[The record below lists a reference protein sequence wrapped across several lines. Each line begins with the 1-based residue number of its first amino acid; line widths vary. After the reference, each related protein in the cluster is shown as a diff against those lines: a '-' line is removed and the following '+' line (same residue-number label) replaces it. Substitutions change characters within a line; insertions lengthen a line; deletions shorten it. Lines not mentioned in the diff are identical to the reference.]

1 MEWGMETVTAPGAS
15 KVSVKIT
22 QEWIVFALAVVIF
35 ALFSLILRG
44 FATVDNMLALV
55 RNVSIL
61 GILSVGMAL
70 SILGRGI
77 DLSIV
82 ATMAVSVAWMILMLG
97 EGVAPPTAFALA
109 LAFVVLVGAA
119 NGFLVAYVEIPA
131 VFTTLAMGGL
141 VYGLGRFAM
150 ISVDIVNLP
159 PGQDWLRGFGS
170 GTLAGIPAPVIVFA
184 VVCVVAYLFL
194 SYAKAGRFVYALGD
208 NPAAARISGV
218 PVRPLIVLQYVIAAL
233 IAFCAGLVM
242 TANVDSMNT
251 RIVNST
257 LVYDVI
263 LVVVLGGIGLGGG
276 KGGIRNVVVGTLLI
290 GILLNGMTIMNIPF
304 LMQNII
310 KGIILLAAIVAD
322 TLLNP
327 RDEQTSQ
334 QGDI

>member
-1 MEWGMETVTAPGAS
+1 MGTSTTRSWMQLPAR
-15 KVSVKIT
+15 IT
-22 QEWIVFALAVVIF
+22 QESIVFGLAVIMFVLF
-35 ALFSLILRG
+35 AVTLPR
-44 FATVDNMLALV
+44 FAAVDNMLSLV

-61 GILSVGMAL
+61 GILSVGMA
-70 SILGRGI
+70 ITVLGRGI
-77 DLSIV
+77 DLSLV
-82 ATMAVSVAWMILMLG
+82 ASMAMSVAWMILMIS
-97 EGVAPPTAFALA
+97 EGVSPVAAFALA
-109 LAFVVLVGAA
+109 LAFALIVGVV
-119 NGFLVAYVEIPA
+119 NGVLIAYVEIPA

-159 PGQDWLRGFGS
+159 AGQDWLRALGS
-170 GTLAGIPAPVIVFA
+170 GSVAGVPTPVIVFA
-184 VVCVVAYLFL
+184 LVCAVAALFL
-194 SYAKAGRFVYALGD
+194 RYVKAGRFVYALGD
-208 NPAAARISGV
+208 NPAAARITGI
-218 PVRPLIVLQYVIAAL
+218 PARPLIVLQYVLAAL
-233 IAFCAGLVM
+233 IAFTAGLVM
-242 TANVDSMNT
+242 AATVDSMNT

-290 GILLNGMTIMNIPF
+290 GILLNGMTILNVPF
-304 LMQNII
+304 LAQNII
-310 KGIILLAAIVAD
+310 KGVILLAAIVAD

>member
-1 MEWGMETVTAPGAS
+1 METVTAPGAS

-70 SILGRGI
+70 SVLGRGI

-97 EGVAPPTAFALA
+97 EGVAPPTASALA
-109 LAFVVLVGAA
+109 FAFVVLVGAA

>member
-1 MEWGMETVTAPGAS
+1 METVTAPGAS

-70 SILGRGI
+70 SVLGRGI

-109 LAFVVLVGAA
+109 FAFVVLVGAA

-170 GTLAGIPAPVIVFA
+170 GTVAGIPAPVIVFA

>member
-1 MEWGMETVTAPGAS
+1 MIRGA
-15 KVSVKIT
+15 VSRWMGHAT
-22 QEWIVFALAVVIF
+22 QEMIVLAIAVVLFVLF
-35 ALFSLILRG
+35 AATLPR
-44 FATVDNMLALV
+44 FAALDNLLALV

-61 GILSVGMAL
+61 GMLSAGMAL
-70 SILGRGI
+70 TVIGRGI
-77 DLSIV
+77 DLSLV
-82 ATMAVSVAWMILMLG
+82 AIMATSVAWMLLMLASG
-97 EGVAPPTAFALA
+97 TPPHVAVAVA
-109 LAFVVLVGAA
+109 LAFAMLIGAVNGVLI
-119 NGFLVAYVEIPA
+119 AYVEIPA

-141 VYGLGRFAM
+141 VYGLGRFAL

-159 PGQDWLRGFGS
+159 PGQDWLRTFGAGS
-170 GTLAGIPAPVIVFA
+170 TLGIPTPVIIFALVCILAG
-184 VVCVVAYLFL
+184 LFL
-194 SYAKAGRFVYALGD
+194 RYVKAGRFIYAAGD
-208 NPAAARISGV
+208 NPAAARITGV
-218 PVRPLIVLQYVIAAL
+218 PLRPLIVLQYVLSAL
-233 IAFCAGLVM
+233 ICFVAGLVM
-242 TANVDSMNT
+242 AANVDSMNT

-290 GILLNGMTIMNIPF
+290 GILLNGMTIMNVPF

-310 KGIILLAAIVAD
+310 KGVILLAAIVAD

>member
-1 MEWGMETVTAPGAS
+1 METVTAPGAS

-44 FATVDNMLALV
+44 FATVDNMLTLV

-170 GTLAGIPAPVIVFA
+170 GTLAGIPAPIIVFA

>member
-1 MEWGMETVTAPGAS
+1 MGTSTTRSWMQLPAR
-15 KVSVKIT
+15 IT
-22 QEWIVFALAVVIF
+22 QESIVFGLAVIMFVLF
-35 ALFSLILRG
+35 AVTLPR
-44 FATVDNMLALV
+44 FAAVDNMLSLV

-61 GILSVGMAL
+61 GILSVGMA
-70 SILGRGI
+70 ITVLGRGI
-77 DLSIV
+77 DLSLV
-82 ATMAVSVAWMILMLG
+82 ASMAMSVAWMILMIS
-97 EGVAPPTAFALA
+97 EGVSPVAAFALA
-109 LAFVVLVGAA
+109 LAFALIVGVV
-119 NGFLVAYVEIPA
+119 NGVLIAYVEIPA

-159 PGQDWLRGFGS
+159 AGQDWLRALGS
-170 GTLAGIPAPVIVFA
+170 GSVAGVPTPVIVFA
-184 VVCVVAYLFL
+184 LVCTVAALFL
-194 SYAKAGRFVYALGD
+194 RYVKAGRFIYALGD
-208 NPAAARISGV
+208 NPAAARITGI
-218 PVRPLIVLQYVIAAL
+218 PARPLIVLQYVLAAL
-233 IAFCAGLVM
+233 IAFTAGLVM
-242 TANVDSMNT
+242 AATVDSMNT

-290 GILLNGMTIMNIPF
+290 GILLNGMTILNVPF
-304 LMQNII
+304 LAQNII
-310 KGIILLAAIVAD
+310 KGVILLAAIVAD

>member
-1 MEWGMETVTAPGAS
+1 METVTAPGAS

-44 FATVDNMLALV
+44 FATVDNMLTLV

>member
-1 MEWGMETVTAPGAS
+1 METVTAPGAS

>member
-1 MEWGMETVTAPGAS
+1 MLGI
-15 KVSVKIT
+15 SVRPT
-22 QEWIVFALAVVIF
+22 QESIVLALAVLLFAAF
-35 ALFSLILRG
+35 ALTLPR
-44 FATVDNMLALV
+44 FASVDNLLALV

-61 GILSVGMAL
+61 GMLSVGMAL
-70 SILGRGI
+70 SVLGRGI

-82 ATMAVSVAWMILMLG
+82 ATMAMSVAWMIMLLT
-97 EGVAPPTAFALA
+97 EGVSPGTALLLA
-109 LAFVVLVGAA
+109 LGFAVLIGVA
-119 NGFLVAYVEIPA
+119 NGVLIAYVEIPA

-141 VYGLGRFAM
+141 VYGFGRFAL

-159 PGQDWLRGFGS
+159 AGHDWLRSLGR
-170 GTLAGIPAPVIVFA
+170 TALLGIPAPVLIFA
-184 VVCVVAYLFL
+184 LICAVATLFL
-194 SYAKAGRFVYALGD
+194 HYVKAGRFIYAVGD

-218 PVRPLIVLQYVIAAL
+218 PMRPLIVLQYVLSAL

-242 TANVDSMNT
+242 AGNVDSMNT

-310 KGIILLAAIVAD
+310 KGVILLTAIVAD

-327 RDEQTSQ
+327 RDEQTTQ

>member
-1 MEWGMETVTAPGAS
+1 METLALRLPAR
-15 KVSVKIT
+15 IT
-22 QEWIVFALAVVIF
+22 QEYIVFALAVVMF
-35 ALFSLILRG
+35 AA
-44 FATVDNMLALV
+44 FAVTLPRFAAVDNMLSLI

-61 GILSVGMAL
+61 GVLSVAMA
-70 SILGRGI
+70 ITVLGRGI
-77 DLSIV
+77 DLSVV
-82 ATMAVSVAWMILMLG
+82 ATMAMSVAWMILMLTQ
-97 EGVAPPTAFALA
+97 GVPAFQAFSLA
-109 LAFVVLVGAA
+109 LAFALLVGIA
-119 NGFLVAYVEIPA
+119 NGVLVAYVEIPA

-159 PGQDWLRGFGS
+159 AGHAWLRGFGS
-170 GTLAGIPAPVIVFA
+170 GSVAGVPSPVIIFA
-184 VVCVVAYLFL
+184 VVCAIAAIFL
-194 SYAKAGRFVYALGD
+194 RYVKAGRFIYALGD

-218 PVRPLIVLQYVIAAL
+218 PARPLIVLQYVVAAL
-233 IAFCAGLVM
+233 IAFIAGLVM
-242 TANVDSMNT
+242 AANVDSMNT

-276 KGGIRNVVVGTLLI
+276 KGGIRNVIVGTLLI
-290 GILLNGMTIMNIPF
+290 GILLNGMTIMNVPF
-304 LMQNII
+304 LAQNII
-310 KGIILLAAIVAD
+310 KGVILLAAIVAD

>member
-1 MEWGMETVTAPGAS
+1 METVTAPGAS

-44 FATVDNMLALV
+44 FATVDNMLTLV

-233 IAFCAGLVM
+233 IALAIMVGAGSLGN
-242 TANVDSMNT
+242 ALSSKFNAIASA
-251 RIVNST
+251 VNNSPT
-257 LVYDVI
+257 
-263 LVVVLGGIGLGGG
+263 GG
-276 KGGIRNVVVGTLLI
+276 
-290 GILLNGMTIMNIPF
+290 
-304 LMQNII
+304 
-310 KGIILLAAIVAD
+310 
-322 TLLNP
+322 
-327 RDEQTSQ
+327 
-334 QGDI
+334 

>member
-1 MEWGMETVTAPGAS
+1 METVTAPGAS

-44 FATVDNMLALV
+44 FATVDNMLTLV

-159 PGQDWLRGFGS
+159 PGQDWLCGFGS

>member
-1 MEWGMETVTAPGAS
+1 METVTAPGAS

-70 SILGRGI
+70 SVLGRGI

-109 LAFVVLVGAA
+109 FAFVVLVGAA